1 MPTIRSD
8 VVDNSYDCLPP
19 VDSTMVPIAWM
30 EHPVVSLSISLYGF
44 LKTYWNIVRRN
55 SNIER

>member
-1 MPTIRSD
+1 MRSD

-30 EHPVVSLSISLYGF
+30 EHPVVNLSISIFFANDEY
-44 LKTYWNIVRRN
+44 VM
-55 SNIER
+55 SNNNR